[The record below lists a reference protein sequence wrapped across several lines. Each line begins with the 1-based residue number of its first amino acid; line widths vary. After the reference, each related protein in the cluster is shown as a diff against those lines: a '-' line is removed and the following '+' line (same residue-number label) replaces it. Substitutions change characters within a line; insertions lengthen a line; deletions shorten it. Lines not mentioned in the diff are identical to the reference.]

1 MKASAQELD
10 SILNSSFP
18 THILRIYFSGFSS
31 PFLPSEAHL
40 TVLKFVHSETC
51 NKRTPYLVEK

>member
-18 THILRIYFSGFSS
+18 THIFENV
-31 PFLPSEAHL
+31 FLLLLLSFLAFWGPGDG
-40 TVLKFVHSETC
+40 VKIRPQW
-51 NKRTPYLVEK
+51 NRY